1 MCTLLAVCLSGLE
14 DEIIEDMKRHVYS
27 VRGSDATNRGSDAT
41 NSSSSSS
48 NRHVRFEVLSVT
60 SSTHPYIACNNNNNN
75 NNQANNNQANNRS
88 SSTAVHDPD
97 GCIVINGKKLYQG
110 EAGCGKIL
118 IHNVMDYSF
127 INYVR
132 SVQHWFIYVT
142 HSYDIHTTSTI
153 HGRESIQA
161 ALTGSSVGNKLLSSN
176 HCKCTEEASTG
187 DNSGNND
194 SGNVDWEQCVSYW
207 KQALRVV
214 KRVATNKD
222 IIRTVGI

>member
-14 DEIIEDMKRHVYS
+14 DEIIEDMKRHVYR
-27 VRGSDATNRGSDAT
+27 VRGSDATNR
-41 NSSSSSS
+41 SSSS
-48 NRHVRFEVLSVT
+48 NIHVRFEVLSVT
-60 SSTHPYIACNNNNNN
+60 SSTHPYIACNNNSNKNS
-75 NNQANNNQANNRS
+75 NQANNNQTNNRS
-88 SSTAVHDPD
+88 NSTAVHDHD
-97 GCIVINGKKLYQG
+97 GCIVINGKNLYQG

-118 IHNVMDYSF
+118 IHNVVDYGF

-161 ALTGSSVGNKLLSSN
+161 ALTGSAGNKLLSTN
-176 HCKCTEEASTG
+176 HCKCTEEWSTG

-194 SGNVDWEQCVSYW
+194 SGYVDWEQCVSYW

-214 KRVATNKD
+214 KRVAANKD
-222 IIRTVGI
+222 ITRTVGI

>member
-14 DEIIEDMKRHVYS
+14 DEIIDDMKRHVYS
-27 VRGSDATNRGSDAT
+27 VKGSDANRSI
-41 NSSSSSS
+41 SS

-60 SSTHPYIACNNNNNN
+60 SSTHPYIACNNNKNS
-75 NNQANNNQANNRS
+75 NQANNNQDKQANNRS
-88 SSTAVHDPD
+88 NSAAVHDHD
-97 GCIVINGKKLYQG
+97 GCIVINGKNLYQG

-132 SVQHWFIYVT
+132 SVQYWFIYVT

-161 ALTGSSVGNKLLSSN
+161 ALTGSVGNKLLSSN

-194 SGNVDWEQCVSYW
+194 SGYVDWEQCVSYW

-214 KRVATNKD
+214 KRVATTKD
-222 IIRTVGI
+222 ITRTVGN